1 MFYIQLIIFLIIFSF
16 ISLSFGQLALEEKES
31 IDILLNSYNLLPI
44 SNNNYCELPQY
55 FLCDTT
61 NSTIL
66 KINLNGD
73 FNNFTIFPNGTID
86 KFPKLKDIS
95 IKNSVLSSLFFD
107 EIPPLLK
114 TLDLDNCSISSFPN
128 KFNGLNSLSMN
139 DVDFDG
145 DIPSFA
151 INGLFFFKLTYSSS
165 DKIKNYQIL
174 KTNETQNPKNINE
187 HIITVNNIVY
197 NPFDTYG
204 YLKFILGK
212 YFIQDSFNEIGNM
225 TTKDLSIIDIGHFN
239 KQITIPL
246 EITSKSDAIS
256 FKNIQFNIDDPEYI
270 NFNNNQIFSLA
281 FFNCSGLIN
290 SNEDIKINVL
300 GSLKFFVFINSNL
313 KKIPY
318 FYIGLGGFDLSN
330 NQIIGELPD
339 IEEPEKNQ
347 NVRTINLSNNLI
359 QGTIPPNY
367 CFHGVILSNNSL
379 TGDLPMC
386 FICQLNDEYSRNRI
400 NGNNFNNYIS
410 GSTNGF
416 PICSGVK
423 FTSNALFSPGHG
435 SIEARGINF
444 GWQPNNFNQETIFS
458 TPELKMTI
466 SIPNKEISSYGY
478 YNGLWERLEK
488 SNFTSN
494 VRFKIPNLNATLKF
508 DVLPPTFSDVMV
520 NPYVNLGY
528 AFTIIGQGIST
539 FGYNSTVYID
549 DFTCIYFFSSTAII
563 RCIVYQPQL
572 PEKIY
577 KITVFNNQTKLT
589 GTYQYKF
596 ERLYPF
602 IISVNPST
610 IQGGLVSL
618 YGSFGTNSTD
628 VTLFI
633 GDQQCQN
640 ISFDPLLIKCTIGPG
655 VGVHS
660 INITVDGVN
669 WVGKNIYTFLL
680 EKPICPGDNKQCNGN
695 GECVNGNCFCFSG
708 FGGLMCSNVIETS
721 IDIKKNDTLIEMIK
735 NGYSFGFSIKDIR
748 EIDITEKVVRQHN
761 FTKWTLTADST
772 LQKWTYKNKIGNS
785 IISYT
790 IEQIIGEAKNYTF
803 AGELITLQPGSL
815 KLSANISNWEYL
827 GSLNTLQLRIQSSV
841 KAQQEN
847 ECKQTSN
854 IQSNGNGFSLNY
866 ITIQKDKNIFS
877 GRFIDKVVSDG
888 RPTFS
893 KVSISEQTEDSITV
907 SISLPYCKECL
918 IDPDFSVM
926 INPDIPSNPCSNDQP
941 SKLKWVIPVSVI
953 LGLLGLFG
961 IFAIV
966 FFLARDRIY
975 ISRKGGIIILKKIK
989 KSSKMNE

>member
-1 MFYIQLIIFLIIFSF
+1 MFNIQLLIILIIFSF
-16 ISLSFGQLALEEKES
+16 ISLSFEQLALEEKES

-61 NSTIL
+61 NSSIL

-86 KFPKLKDIS
+86 KFTKITNIS
-95 IKNSVLSSLFFD
+95 IKNSVLSNLFFD
-107 EIPPLLK
+107 ETSPLLQN
-114 TLDLDNCSISSFPN
+114 LDLDNCSIPSFPN
-128 KFNGLNSLSMN
+128 DFKNLHSFTMN
-139 DVDFDG
+139 DVDFNG
-145 DIPSFA
+145 DISLFA
-151 INGLFFFKLTYSSS
+151 INSLMTFKLTYSSS
-165 DKIKNYQIL
+165 DKIKNYQFL
-174 KTNETQNPKNINE
+174 KTNQTRNPKNINE

-197 NPFDTYG
+197 NGLNTFG
-204 YLKFILGK
+204 NLKFILGK
-212 YFIQDSFNEIGNM
+212 YFIQDSLNEIGNT
-225 TTKDLSIIDIGHFN
+225 TTKDLSIIDVGHFN
-239 KQITIPL
+239 QQITIPL
-246 EITSKSDAIS
+246 DITSASDSIT
-256 FKNIQFNIDDPEYI
+256 FRNIQFNTDDHEYL
-270 NFNNNQIFSLA
+270 NFNNKQIFVLS
-281 FFNCSGLIN
+281 FYNCSGLIN
-290 SNEDIKINVL
+290 SNEDIKINIL
-300 GSLKFFVFINSNL
+300 GSLKFFVSNNSNL
-313 KKIPY
+313 KKIPN
-318 FYIGLGGFDLSN
+318 FFMGLEGLDLSN

-339 IEEPEKNQ
+339 VEEPEKNE
-347 NVRTINLSNNLI
+347 NVRSIDLSNNLI

-367 CFHGVILSNNSL
+367 CYHSVILSNNNL
-379 TGDLPMC
+379 TGDIPMC

-416 PICSGVK
+416 PTCSGIK
-423 FTSNALFSPGHG
+423 FTSNAIFSPGFG
-435 SIEARGINF
+435 SMQVRGINF
-444 GWQPNNFNQETIFS
+444 GWPSNNFSLDTIFS
-458 TPELKMTI
+458 TPELEITI
-466 SIPNKEISSYGY
+466 NIPNKEINSFGY
-478 YNGLWERLEK
+478 YNGLWEKLEK
-488 SNFTSN
+488 TNFTAN
-494 VRFKIPNLNATLKF
+494 VHFGIPNLNATLKF
-508 DVLPPTFSDVMV
+508 DILPPTFSDVMV
-520 NPYVNLGY
+520 GPFVNLGY
-528 AFTIIGQGIST
+528 SFTIIGNGIST
-539 FGYNSTVYID
+539 FGYNSTVTVD
-549 DFTCIYFFSSTAII
+549 DFNCINSFSSTGII

-572 PEKIY
+572 AEKIY

-602 IISVNPST
+602 VISVNPST
-610 IQGGLVSL
+610 IHGGLASF
-618 YGSFGTNSTD
+618 YGSYGVNGTNA
-628 VTLFI
+628 TLFV
-633 GDQQCQN
+633 GNQQCQN

-660 INITVDGVN
+660 INLTVNGVN
-669 WVGKNIYTFLL
+669 WIGKNLYTFLL
-680 EKPICPGDNKQCNGN
+680 EKQICPGDDKQCNGN
-695 GECVNGNCFCFSG
+695 GDCINGFCFCFSG
-708 FGGLMCSNVIETS
+708 FGGLKCSNVIDTS

-761 FTKWTLTADST
+761 FTKWTLTPDST
-772 LQKWTYKNKIGNS
+772 LQKWTYLNKFGNS

-790 IEQIIGEAKNYTF
+790 IEQIIGETKNYTF

-827 GSLNTLQLRIQSSV
+827 GSLNTLQLRIESSV

-847 ECKQTSN
+847 ECEQTSN

-866 ITIQKDKNIFS
+866 ITIQKDKNVFS

-893 KVSISEQTEDSITV
+893 KVSISEQTENSITV

-926 INPDIPSNPCSNDQP
+926 INPDMPSNPCSNDQP

-989 KSSKMNE
+989 KTSKMNE